1 MAPAPKIPMPE
12 PRLSALDPASLSDA
26 QREIHDA
33 IVAGPRG
40 RVEGPL
46 KVWLHSAGLADKAQQ
61 LGAFCRYGTSL
72 EPRLSE
78 LAIMVTG
85 RVWTAQFEW
94 SVHKPIALKAGL
106 SEAVLDAIRDNRT
119 PPFEHEDERVVH
131 DVARSLHIARKLPD
145 GLYAEAVR
153 VLGETKLVEL
163 VGILGYYT
171 LISMTINAFNV
182 PLEGDQQA
190 ELE

>member
-1 MAPAPKIPMPE
+1 MPIE
-12 PRLSALDPASLSDA
+12 MPPPRLSGLDPESLSPE
-26 QREIHDA
+26 QKTIHDA
-33 IVAGPRG
+33 IVASPRG

-46 KVWLHSAGLADKAQQ
+46 KVWLRSAGLADKAQK

-78 LAIMVTG
+78 LAILVTG
-85 RVWTAQFEW
+85 RAWTAQFEW
-94 SVHKPIALKAGL
+94 SVHKPIALEAGV
-106 SEAVLDAIRDNRT
+106 SEAVVEAIRSRQT
-119 PPFEHEDERVVH
+119 PPFEREDEQVVH
-131 DVARSLHIARKLPD
+131 DFAQALHLHRKVPD
-145 GLYAEAVR
+145 QLYARAIE
-153 VLGETKLVEL
+153 VLGETAVVEL

-182 PLEGDQQA
+182 PLEGDQVA

>member
-1 MAPAPKIPMPE
+1 MTMPP
-12 PRLSALDPASLSDA
+12 PRLPPLDPAALSPE
-26 QREIHDA
+26 QKTIHDA
-33 IVAGPRG
+33 IAAGPRG
-40 RVEGPL
+40 RVQGPL
-46 KVWLHSAGLADKAQQ
+46 AVWLHSPGLADNAQR

-106 SEAVLDAIRDNRT
+106 SAAVVEAIRNRAT
-119 PPFEHEDERVVH
+119 PPFEKRDERVVH
-131 DVARSLHIARKLPD
+131 DFAQALHRDRKVPQA
-145 GLYAEAVR
+145 LYDEAVE
-153 VLGETKLVEL
+153 VLGPTGVVDL

-182 PLEGDQQA
+182 PLEGDQLP

>member
-1 MAPAPKIPMPE
+1 MTISMPAP
-12 PRLSALDPASLSDA
+12 RLGELDPETFSAE
-26 QREIHDA
+26 QKTIHDA

-46 KVWLHSAGLADKAQQ
+46 KVWMRSAGLADNAQK
-61 LGAFCRYGTSL
+61 LGAFCRFGTSL

-106 SEAVLDAIRDNRT
+106 SEAVVEAIRTRQT
-119 PPFEHEDERVVH
+119 PPFERDDERVVH
-131 DVARSLHIARKLPD
+131 DFAQALHRDRRIPD
-145 GLYAEAVR
+145 ALYAEAVS
-153 VLGETKLVEL
+153 VLGETAVVEL

-182 PLEGDQQA
+182 PLESDQVA

>member
-1 MAPAPKIPMPE
+1 MTITMPAP
-12 PRLSALDPASLSDA
+12 RLGTLDPATFSNEQKA
-26 QREIHDA
+26 IHDA
-33 IVAGPRG
+33 ITAGPRG

-46 KVWLHSAGLADKAQQ
+46 KVWLRSAGLADNAQR
-61 LGAFCRYGTSL
+61 LGAFCRFGTSL

-78 LAIMVTG
+78 LAILVTG

-106 SEAVLDAIRDNRT
+106 SEAVVEAIRTCQT
-119 PPFEHEDERVVH
+119 PPFDHDDERVVH
-131 DVARSLHIARKLPD
+131 DFAQALHRNHRVPD
-145 GLYAEAVR
+145 ALYTEAVA
-153 VLGETKLVEL
+153 VLGETAVVEL

-182 PLEGDQQA
+182 PLEGDQIA
-190 ELE
+190 DLD

>member
-1 MAPAPKIPMPE
+1 MYVTMPP
-12 PRLSALDPASLSDA
+12 PRLPALDPAKLTPEQKA
-26 QREIHDA
+26 IHDA

-46 KVWLHSAGLADKAQQ
+46 KVWLQSPGLADTAQQ
-61 LGAFCRYGTSL
+61 LGAFCRFGTSL

-78 LAIMVTG
+78 LAILVTG

-94 SVHKPIALKAGL
+94 AVHKPIALKAGL
-106 SEAVLDAIRDNRT
+106 SEAVVDAIRNRST
-119 PPFEHEDERVVH
+119 PPFERADERIVH
-131 DVARSLHIARKLPD
+131 DFALALHIDRRVPQALYED
-145 GLYAEAVR
+145 AVTTLGLTGV
-153 VLGETKLVEL
+153 VDL

-182 PLEGDQQA
+182 PLEGDLVP

>member
-1 MAPAPKIPMPE
+1 MSITLPP
-12 PRLSALDPASLSDA
+12 PRLPELDPSTFSEDQKA
-26 QREIHDA
+26 IHDA
-33 IVAGPRG
+33 IVSGPRG

-46 KVWLHSAGLADKAQQ
+46 KVWMRSAGLADNAQR
-61 LGAFCRYGTSL
+61 LGAFCRFGTSL

-94 SVHKPIALKAGL
+94 SVHRGFALKAGI
-106 SEAVLDAIRDNRT
+106 SEAVIEAIRTRQT

-131 DVARSLHIARKLPD
+131 DFAQALHVHRKVPD
-145 GLYAEAVR
+145 ALYAKSIE
-153 VLGETKLVEL
+153 VLGETKVVEL

-182 PLEGDQQA
+182 PLEGDQVA

>member
-1 MAPAPKIPMPE
+1 MSVTLPP
-12 PRLSALDPASLSDA
+12 PRLSGLDPAKLDE
-26 QREIHDA
+26 RHKEIYDQ
-33 IVAGPRG
+33 IMSGPRG

-46 KVWLHSAGLADKAQQ
+46 KVWLTSAELADKAQA
-61 LGAFCRYGTSL
+61 LGAFCRFGTSL

-85 RVWTAQFEW
+85 RFWGAQFEW
-94 SVHKPIALKAGL
+94 SVHKPIAIKAGL
-106 SEAVLDAIRDNRT
+106 SEEIIDAIRDRRT
-119 PPFEHEDERVVH
+119 PNFQQEDERIVH
-131 DVARSLHIARKLPD
+131 DFAQALHKHHKISD
-145 GLYAEAVR
+145 TLYSEAVEAF
-153 VLGETKLVEL
+153 GERGVVDL

-182 PLEGDQQA
+182 PLEGDQVP

>member
-1 MAPAPKIPMPE
+1 MSTTLPP
-12 PRLSALDPASLSDA
+12 PRLPDLDLTTFSDE
-26 QREIHDA
+26 QRAIHAA
-33 IVAGPRG
+33 IMAGPRG

-46 KVWLHSAGLADKAQQ
+46 KVWMRSAGLADNAQR
-61 LGAFCRYGTSL
+61 LGAFCRFGTSL

-106 SEAVLDAIRDNRT
+106 SEAVLEAIRTRQT
-119 PPFEHEDERVVH
+119 PPFEHDDERVVH
-131 DVARSLHIARKLPD
+131 DFAQALHVHRKVPD
-145 GLYAEAVR
+145 ALYAKAIE
-153 VLGETKLVEL
+153 VLGETRVVEL

-182 PLEGDQQA
+182 PLEAGQYP

>member
-1 MAPAPKIPMPE
+1 MTPTMPP
-12 PRLSALDPASLSDA
+12 PRLPALDPATLTPEQKA
-26 QREIHDA
+26 VFDA
-33 IVAGPRG
+33 IAAGPRG
-40 RVEGPL
+40 RVQGPL
-46 KVWLHSAGLADKAQQ
+46 AVWLHSPGLADNAQR

-78 LAIMVTG
+78 LAILVTG
-85 RVWTAQFEW
+85 RAWGAQFEW
-94 SVHKPIALKAGL
+94 AVHKPIALQAGL
-106 SEAVLDAIRDNRT
+106 SEAVVDAIRNRST

-131 DVARSLHIARKLPD
+131 DFAMTLHLDRKVPQA
-145 GLYAEAVR
+145 LYADAVR
-153 VLGETKLVEL
+153 VLGTVGVVDL

-182 PLEGDQQA
+182 PLEGSQVP